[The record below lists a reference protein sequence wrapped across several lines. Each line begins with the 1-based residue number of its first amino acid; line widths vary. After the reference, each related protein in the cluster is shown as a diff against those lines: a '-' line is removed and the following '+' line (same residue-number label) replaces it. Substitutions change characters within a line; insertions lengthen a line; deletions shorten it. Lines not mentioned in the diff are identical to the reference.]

1 MRISFENQ
9 TNLSRNIKKKI
20 LRQHFFLVLP
30 KMGNGGGEGRGGSL
44 NTDVFDY

>member
-9 TNLSRNIKKKI
+9 TNLSRNIKEYCDSI
-20 LRQHFFLVLP
+20 FFSSTE
-30 KMGNGGGEGRGGSL
+30 NGKWGRGGVGRGGSL